1 MSNPDEF
8 CPYFQQAVELIG
20 RRWTGAVLRA
30 LLSGAL
36 RFSQLERAVPEISA
50 RALAL
55 RLREL
60 EAAGLLGRGVDPG
73 VPVRVT
79 YALTRKGR
87 ALEGVVERLERWG
100 HVWLAPDGVEP
111 HVPVARRDAPRRR
124 TPGRV
129 RRSRHLAARG

>member
-1 MSNPDEF
+1 MSKRNEF

-30 LLSGAL
+30 LMEGTL
-36 RFSQLERAVPEISA
+36 RFSQVERAVPKISA

-60 EAAGLLGRGVDPG
+60 EAAGLVRRGVDPG
-73 VPVRVT
+73 APVRVT

-87 ALEGVVERLERWG
+87 ALGGVIERLERWA
-100 HVWLAPDGVEP
+100 HVWLAPHGVEP
-111 HVPVARRDAPRRR
+111 HLPI
-124 TPGRV
+124 TF
-129 RRSRHLAARG
+129 SRGT